1 MGFLNSLILVSMLQ
15 NYFFPKKEKYF
26 VYLLSVTSLLSV
38 FGNISWGLNAY
49 YTGIICLFFYVLKN
63 RQYQV
68 SLFWGLLIWI
78 LISSIANSVYDW
90 RIASFWLL
98 IICVTPAISSEKLYI
113 LRKAV
118 MYMICVFIPFVTI
131 LNLYAYSSGINYYL
145 ILNEGYNKLQFSGF
159 MTEPL
164 WLGCITGMSNVAITF
179 FFFNQKSERKSI
191 FYCLFVLLILSVYL
205 TIVSGSRASLLSS
218 VLGMG
223 GIAFFYVENK
233 KQFFKY
239 FLAAVLFTV
248 VLMPFFQSGSE
259 VMSHKFE
266 TQTLSENSRSLLW
279 LQRLNEFYSSPIW
292 GIGFATIHR
301 WGRVITGTI
310 ETGSGWLTVLSQT
323 GIVGASFFVVFFK
336 RIKKN
341 LYIIKSS
348 NDLILFFG
356 VFVFLTAL
364 SFFEGFIYTIG
375 YVPCFM
381 FWLILGIFYECDKY
395 EIIEY
400 DEE

>member
-1 MGFLNSLILVSMLQ
+1 MLHNFILS
-15 NYFFPKKEKYF
+15 KREKYF
-26 VYLLSVTSLLSV
+26 VYILSVTSLLSV

-49 YTGIICLFFYVLKN
+49 YAGVICLFLYVLKN
-63 RQYQV
+63 RQYQI

-78 LISSIANSVYDW
+78 VISSTANSVYDW

-118 MYMICVFIPFVTI
+118 MYMMCVFIPFVTI
-131 LNLYAYSSGINYYL
+131 INLYAYSSGINYYL

-179 FFFNQKSERKSI
+179 FFFNQKSERKI
-191 FYCLFVLLILSVYL
+191 IYYGLFILLILSIYL

-223 GIAFFYVENK
+223 IVAFFYVEDK

-239 FLAAVLFTV
+239 FSAAVLFTV

-259 VMSHKFE
+259 VMSQKLE
-266 TQTLSENSRSLLW
+266 TQTFSDNSRSVLW

-301 WGRVITGTI
+301 WGRVIVGTV
-310 ETGSGWLTVLSQT
+310 ETGSGWLTILSQT
-323 GIVGASFFVVFFK
+323 GIVGAFFFFLFFR
-336 RIKKN
+336 RIKQN
-341 LYIIKSS
+341 LEIVKA
-348 NDLILFFG
+348 NKDLILFAG
-356 VFVFLTAL
+356 IFVFLIIL

-381 FWLILGIFYECDKY
+381 FWLILGIFYECDKF
-395 EIIEY
+395 EVLNIEEN
-400 DEE
+400 EELSIDNQR